1 MKNKTL
7 SYKVFTSAECSNTCR
22 QAEAAKIPDSN
33 PAIEGI
39 TDDENSGLTINS
51 IPIIAIIIAVI

>member
-7 SYKVFTSAECSNTCR
+7 SYKVFTSAECSNTCVGR
-22 QAEAAKIPDSN
+22 SCKIPDSN

-39 TDDENSGLTINS
+39 TDDENSGLTIKS
-51 IPIIAIIIAVI
+51 IPSIAIIIAVI